1 MPAEPFGGGRCP
13 PTAPDSDEEDD
24 APGQPVTREE
34 WLAYHV
40 GRAPKISARQWAD
53 TLLLLD
59 TRNRHGDDNHDNR
72 KAS

>member
-1 MPAEPFGGGRCP
+1 
-13 PTAPDSDEEDD
+13 
-24 APGQPVTREE
+24 VTREE

-40 GRAPKISARQWAD
+40 ARAPKISARQWAD

-59 TRNRHGDDNHDNR
+59 TRNRHGDESQDNR

>member
-1 MPAEPFGGGRCP
+1 MPHDIPGRRRGGPG
-13 PTAPDSDEEDD
+13 A
-24 APGQPVTREE
+24 GQPVTREE

-40 GRAPKISARQWAD
+40 GRAPKISARQWAE

-59 TRNRHGDDNHDNR
+59 TRSRHGDDSQDDR

>member
-1 MPAEPFGGGRCP
+1 M
-13 PTAPDSDEEDD
+13 
-24 APGQPVTREE
+24 TRED

-59 TRNRHGDDNHDNR
+59 TRNRHGDENQDNR